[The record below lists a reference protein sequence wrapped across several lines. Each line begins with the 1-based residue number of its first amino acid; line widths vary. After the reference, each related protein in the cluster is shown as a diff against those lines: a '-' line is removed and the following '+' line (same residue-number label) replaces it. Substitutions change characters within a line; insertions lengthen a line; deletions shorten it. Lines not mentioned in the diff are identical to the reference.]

1 MYSCANIGNP
11 SGGPIDKT
19 PPIFM
24 RSNPTPNAVNVK
36 DRKIEIFFDEIVTLK
51 DPSTKIIV
59 SPAQTEMPRMS
70 ALGRKVTVELVDS
83 LLPNTTY
90 TIDFSN
96 SIQDNNEGNAIDNF
110 AFAFS
115 TGSVIDSMRVSG
127 YVLDSR
133 TLEPMQSV
141 VVGLQSNLADSA
153 FHKEK
158 LQRVAL
164 TNDRGQFTIRNVSP
178 GSYHIF
184 ALKDLDRDYK
194 FGNPTED
201 IAFLDSIIV
210 PSIGSREAAD
220 TVYNDLNEI
229 DTIMRATRP
238 AYFPNDILL
247 SMFNEDRKSQYLA
260 NNLRVDSTRISLT
273 FAAASDT
280 LPSLS
285 IVGRNDVPDQW
296 YTLERSQTNDTLT
309 YWIRPPH
316 LVSADTLMVATTYLR
331 TDTASNLSWG
341 TDTLKFT
348 FQRQK
353 AKKKKKNEETDS
365 LEQIRFMELHPL
377 ANDTQ
382 EVYAPLLLQTG
393 TPIERYSREAFHL
406 QRKLQNDTIFYPAEI
421 KSIALRDSTLNRRDL
436 MLKVDWEPGAAYTLA
451 VDSLAMTDIYGLQ
464 TKPLKV
470 DFNVRKMEEYGN
482 IVFNI
487 PAVRDSAI
495 VELLDGT
502 EKIVLRAPVKS
513 HRAELLNLL
522 PGKYYARL
530 FIDRNG
536 NGKYD
541 TGNYDMHLQPEET
554 VYYPGAINLKK
565 NWDVEQTWDIYAT
578 PIDKQKPEAIKK
590 NKPERKK
597 WEKVNTEKTETDED
611 EENGFS
617 DFSNPNDPNLRNSNN
632 FGNYRKY
639 DSKIYFHFFAQKFA
653 HSTKA
658 HYLCTRKSQQRLCPD
673 GGIGRRA
680 GLKHQWSKIHPGS
693 IPGLGTQKRL

>member
-36 DRKIEIFFDEIVTLK
+36 DRKIEIFFDEIVSLK

-178 GSYHIF
+178 GSHHIF

-296 YTLERSQTNDTLT
+296 YTLERSQTNDTLI

-377 ANDTQ
+377 ANGTQ

-406 QRKLQNDTIFYPAEI
+406 QRKLQNDTTFYPAEI
-421 KSIALRDSTLNRRDL
+421 KSIALRDSTLSRRDL

-502 EKIVLRAPVKS
+502 DKVVLHTPVKN
-513 HRAELLNLL
+513 HRAELLNLQ

-578 PIDKQKPEAIKK
+578 PIDKQKSEAIKK

-632 FGNYRKY
+632 FGNYR
-639 DSKIYFHFFAQKFA
+639 
-653 HSTKA
+653 
-658 HYLCTRKSQQRLCPD
+658 R
-673 GGIGRRA
+673 
-680 GLKHQWSKIHPGS
+680 
-693 IPGLGTQKRL
+693 

>member
-1 MYSCANIGNP
+1 MNNSKSLYYIFIIIAAAVMYSCANIGNP

-133 TLEPMQSV
+133 ALEPMQSV

-377 ANDTQ
+377 ANGTQ

-436 MLKVDWEPGAAYTLA
+436 VLKVDWEPGAAYTLT

-487 PAVRDSAI
+487 TAVRDSAI

-502 EKIVLRAPVKS
+502 EKIVLRAPVKN

-617 DFSNPNDPNLRNSNN
+617 DFSNPNDPNQRNSNN
-632 FGNYRKY
+632 FGNYR
-639 DSKIYFHFFAQKFA
+639 
-653 HSTKA
+653 
-658 HYLCTRKSQQRLCPD
+658 R
-673 GGIGRRA
+673 
-680 GLKHQWSKIHPGS
+680 
-693 IPGLGTQKRL
+693 

>member
-1 MYSCANIGNP
+1 MNNSKSLYYIFIIIAAAVMYSCANIGNP

-377 ANDTQ
+377 ANGTQ

-406 QRKLQNDTIFYPAEI
+406 QRKLQNDTTFYPAEI

-565 NWDVEQTWDIYAT
+565 NWDVEQMWDIYAT
-578 PIDKQKPEAIKK
+578 PIDKQKSEAIKK

-597 WEKVNTEKTETDED
+597 WEKVNSEKTETDED
-611 EENGFS
+611 EENGFN
-617 DFSNPNDPNLRNSNN
+617 DFSNPDDPNLRNSNN
-632 FGNYRKY
+632 FGDYR
-639 DSKIYFHFFAQKFA
+639 
-653 HSTKA
+653 
-658 HYLCTRKSQQRLCPD
+658 R
-673 GGIGRRA
+673 
-680 GLKHQWSKIHPGS
+680 
-693 IPGLGTQKRL
+693 

>member
-1 MYSCANIGNP
+1 MNNSKSLYYIFIIIAAAVMYSCANIGNP

-316 LVSADTLMVATTYLR
+316 LVSADTLIVATTYLR

-377 ANDTQ
+377 ANGTQ

-421 KSIALRDSTLNRRDL
+421 KSIALRDSTLSRRDL

-451 VDSLAMTDIYGLQ
+451 VDSLAITDIYGLQ

-502 EKIVLRAPVKS
+502 EKIVLRAPVKN

-554 VYYPGAINLKK
+554 VYYPRAINLKK

-632 FGNYRKY
+632 FGNYRK
-639 DSKIYFHFFAQKFA
+639 
-653 HSTKA
+653 
-658 HYLCTRKSQQRLCPD
+658 
-673 GGIGRRA
+673 
-680 GLKHQWSKIHPGS
+680 
-693 IPGLGTQKRL
+693 

>member
-1 MYSCANIGNP
+1 MNNSKSLYYIFIIIAAAVMYSCANIGNP

-184 ALKDLDRDYK
+184 AIKDLDRDYK

-331 TDTASNLSWG
+331 TDTTSNLSWG

-353 AKKKKKNEETDS
+353 TKKKKKNEETDS

-377 ANDTQ
+377 ANGTQ

-406 QRKLQNDTIFYPAEI
+406 QRKLQNDTTFYPAEI
-421 KSIALRDSTLNRRDL
+421 KSIALRDSTLSRRDL

-597 WEKVNTEKTETDED
+597 WEKVDTEKTETDED

-617 DFSNPNDPNLRNSNN
+617 DFSNPNDHNLRNSNN
-632 FGNYRKY
+632 FGNYR
-639 DSKIYFHFFAQKFA
+639 
-653 HSTKA
+653 
-658 HYLCTRKSQQRLCPD
+658 R
-673 GGIGRRA
+673 
-680 GLKHQWSKIHPGS
+680 
-693 IPGLGTQKRL
+693 

>member
-1 MYSCANIGNP
+1 MNNSKSLYYIFIIIAAAVMYSCANIGNP

-377 ANDTQ
+377 ANGTQ

-406 QRKLQNDTIFYPAEI
+406 QRKLQNDTTFYPAEI
-421 KSIALRDSTLNRRDL
+421 KSIALRDSTLSRRDL
-436 MLKVDWEPGAAYTLA
+436 MLKVDWEPGAAYKLA

-487 PAVRDSAI
+487 PEVRDSAI

-502 EKIVLRAPVKS
+502 DKVVLHTPVKN

-578 PIDKQKPEAIKK
+578 PIDKQKPEAVKK

-597 WEKVNTEKTETDED
+597 WEKVDTEKTETDED

-617 DFSNPNDPNLRNSNN
+617 DSSNPNDPNLRNSNN
-632 FGNYRKY
+632 FGNYR
-639 DSKIYFHFFAQKFA
+639 
-653 HSTKA
+653 
-658 HYLCTRKSQQRLCPD
+658 R
-673 GGIGRRA
+673 
-680 GLKHQWSKIHPGS
+680 
-693 IPGLGTQKRL
+693 

>member
-309 YWIRPPH
+309 YWIRPTH

-377 ANDTQ
+377 ANGTQ

-406 QRKLQNDTIFYPAEI
+406 QRKLQNDTTFYPAEI
-421 KSIALRDSTLNRRDL
+421 KSIALRDSTLSRRDL

-502 EKIVLRAPVKS
+502 DKVVLHTPVKN
-513 HRAELLNLL
+513 HRAELLNLQ

-632 FGNYRKY
+632 FGNYR
-639 DSKIYFHFFAQKFA
+639 
-653 HSTKA
+653 
-658 HYLCTRKSQQRLCPD
+658 R
-673 GGIGRRA
+673 
-680 GLKHQWSKIHPGS
+680 
-693 IPGLGTQKRL
+693 

>member
-1 MYSCANIGNP
+1 MNNSKSLYYIFIIIAAAVMYSCANIGNP

-220 TVYNDLNEI
+220 SVYNDLNEI

-377 ANDTQ
+377 ANGTQ

-406 QRKLQNDTIFYPAEI
+406 QRKLQNDTTFYPAEI
-421 KSIALRDSTLNRRDL
+421 KSIALRDSTLSRRDL

-632 FGNYRKY
+632 FGDYR
-639 DSKIYFHFFAQKFA
+639 
-653 HSTKA
+653 
-658 HYLCTRKSQQRLCPD
+658 R
-673 GGIGRRA
+673 
-680 GLKHQWSKIHPGS
+680 
-693 IPGLGTQKRL
+693 

>member
-1 MYSCANIGNP
+1 MNNSKSLYYIFIIIAAAVMYSCTNIGNP

-377 ANDTQ
+377 ANGTQ

-406 QRKLQNDTIFYPAEI
+406 QRKLQNDTTFYPAEI

-632 FGNYRKY
+632 FGNYSR
-639 DSKIYFHFFAQKFA
+639 
-653 HSTKA
+653 
-658 HYLCTRKSQQRLCPD
+658 
-673 GGIGRRA
+673 
-680 GLKHQWSKIHPGS
+680 
-693 IPGLGTQKRL
+693 

>member
-1 MYSCANIGNP
+1 MNNSKSLYYIFIIIAAAVMYSCANIGNP

-377 ANDTQ
+377 ANGTQ

-406 QRKLQNDTIFYPAEI
+406 QRKLQNDTTFYPAEI

-632 FGNYRKY
+632 FGNYRK
-639 DSKIYFHFFAQKFA
+639 
-653 HSTKA
+653 
-658 HYLCTRKSQQRLCPD
+658 
-673 GGIGRRA
+673 
-680 GLKHQWSKIHPGS
+680 
-693 IPGLGTQKRL
+693 

>member
-127 YVLDSR
+127 YVIDSR

-210 PSIGSREAAD
+210 PSIGTREAAD

-365 LEQIRFMELHPL
+365 LEQIQFMELHPL
-377 ANDTQ
+377 ANGTQ

-436 MLKVDWEPGAAYTLA
+436 VLKVDWEPGAAYTLA

-487 PAVRDSAI
+487 TAVRDSAI

-502 EKIVLRAPVKS
+502 EKIVLRAPVKN

-632 FGNYRKY
+632 FGNYR
-639 DSKIYFHFFAQKFA
+639 
-653 HSTKA
+653 
-658 HYLCTRKSQQRLCPD
+658 R
-673 GGIGRRA
+673 
-680 GLKHQWSKIHPGS
+680 
-693 IPGLGTQKRL
+693 

>member
-1 MYSCANIGNP
+1 MNNSKSLYYIFIIIAAAVMYSCANSGNP

-229 DTIMRATRP
+229 DTITRATRP

-377 ANDTQ
+377 ANGTQ

-406 QRKLQNDTIFYPAEI
+406 QRKLQNDTTFYPAEI
-421 KSIALRDSTLNRRDL
+421 KSIALRDSTLSRRDL

-487 PAVRDSAI
+487 TAVRDSAI

-502 EKIVLRAPVKS
+502 EKIVLRAPVKN

-632 FGNYRKY
+632 FGNYR
-639 DSKIYFHFFAQKFA
+639 
-653 HSTKA
+653 
-658 HYLCTRKSQQRLCPD
+658 R
-673 GGIGRRA
+673 
-680 GLKHQWSKIHPGS
+680 
-693 IPGLGTQKRL
+693 

>member
-1 MYSCANIGNP
+1 MNNSKSLYYIFIIIAAAVMYSCANIGNP

-377 ANDTQ
+377 ANGTQ

-406 QRKLQNDTIFYPAEI
+406 QRKLQNDTTFYPAEI
-421 KSIALRDSTLNRRDL
+421 KSIALRDSTLSRRDL
-436 MLKVDWEPGAAYTLA
+436 MLKVDWEPGAAYKLA

-487 PAVRDSAI
+487 TAVRDSAI

-502 EKIVLRAPVKS
+502 EKIVLRAPVKN

-632 FGNYRKY
+632 FGNYSR
-639 DSKIYFHFFAQKFA
+639 
-653 HSTKA
+653 
-658 HYLCTRKSQQRLCPD
+658 
-673 GGIGRRA
+673 
-680 GLKHQWSKIHPGS
+680 
-693 IPGLGTQKRL
+693 

>member
-1 MYSCANIGNP
+1 MNNSKSLYYIFIIIAAAVMYSCANIGNP

-83 LLPNTTY
+83 LLPNATY

-210 PSIGSREAAD
+210 PSIGTREAAD

-341 TDTLKFT
+341 SDTLKFT

-377 ANDTQ
+377 ANGTQ

-436 MLKVDWEPGAAYTLA
+436 VLKVDWEPGAAYTLA

-487 PAVRDSAI
+487 TAVRDSAI

-502 EKIVLRAPVKS
+502 EKIVLRAPVKN

-632 FGNYRKY
+632 FGNYSR
-639 DSKIYFHFFAQKFA
+639 
-653 HSTKA
+653 
-658 HYLCTRKSQQRLCPD
+658 
-673 GGIGRRA
+673 
-680 GLKHQWSKIHPGS
+680 
-693 IPGLGTQKRL
+693 

>member
-1 MYSCANIGNP
+1 MNNSKSLYYIFIIIAAAVMYSCANIGNP

-331 TDTASNLSWG
+331 TDTTSNLSWG

-377 ANDTQ
+377 ANGTQ

-406 QRKLQNDTIFYPAEI
+406 QRKLQNDTTFYPAEI

-632 FGNYRKY
+632 FGN
-639 DSKIYFHFFAQKFA
+639 
-653 HSTKA
+653 
-658 HYLCTRKSQQRLCPD
+658 
-673 GGIGRRA
+673 
-680 GLKHQWSKIHPGS
+680 
-693 IPGLGTQKRL
+693 

>member
-1 MYSCANIGNP
+1 MNNSKSLYYIFIIIAAAVMYSCANIGNP

-365 LEQIRFMELHPL
+365 LAQIRFMELHPL
-377 ANDTQ
+377 ANGTQ

-632 FGNYRKY
+632 FGNYSR
-639 DSKIYFHFFAQKFA
+639 
-653 HSTKA
+653 
-658 HYLCTRKSQQRLCPD
+658 
-673 GGIGRRA
+673 
-680 GLKHQWSKIHPGS
+680 
-693 IPGLGTQKRL
+693 

>member
-1 MYSCANIGNP
+1 MLFSRLALSLQAETENQMNNSKSLYYIFIIIAAAVMYSCANIGNP

-377 ANDTQ
+377 ANGTQ

-436 MLKVDWEPGAAYTLA
+436 MLKVDWEPGAAYKLA
-451 VDSLAMTDIYGLQ
+451 IDSLAMTDIYGLQ

-502 EKIVLRAPVKS
+502 DKVVLHTPVKS

-597 WEKVNTEKTETDED
+597 WEKVDTEKTETDED

-632 FGNYRKY
+632 FGNYR
-639 DSKIYFHFFAQKFA
+639 
-653 HSTKA
+653 
-658 HYLCTRKSQQRLCPD
+658 R
-673 GGIGRRA
+673 
-680 GLKHQWSKIHPGS
+680 
-693 IPGLGTQKRL
+693 

>member
-377 ANDTQ
+377 ANGTQ

-578 PIDKQKPEAIKK
+578 PIDKQKSEAIKK

-632 FGNYRKY
+632 FGN
-639 DSKIYFHFFAQKFA
+639 
-653 HSTKA
+653 
-658 HYLCTRKSQQRLCPD
+658 
-673 GGIGRRA
+673 
-680 GLKHQWSKIHPGS
+680 
-693 IPGLGTQKRL
+693 

>member
-1 MYSCANIGNP
+1 MLFSRLALSLQAETENQMNNSKSLYYIFIIIAAAVMYSCANIGNP

-127 YVLDSR
+127 YVIDSR

-210 PSIGSREAAD
+210 PSIGTREAAD

-260 NNLRVDSTRISLT
+260 NNMRVDSTRISLT

-280 LPSLS
+280 LPSLN
-285 IVGRNDVPDQW
+285 IVGRNNVPDQW

-377 ANDTQ
+377 ANGTQ

-436 MLKVDWEPGAAYTLA
+436 VLKVDWEPGAAYTLA

-487 PAVRDSAI
+487 TAVRDSAI

-502 EKIVLRAPVKS
+502 EKIVLRAPVKN

-611 EENGFS
+611 EENSFS
-617 DFSNPNDPNLRNSNN
+617 DFSNPNDPNQRNSNN
-632 FGNYRKY
+632 FGNYR
-639 DSKIYFHFFAQKFA
+639 
-653 HSTKA
+653 
-658 HYLCTRKSQQRLCPD
+658 R
-673 GGIGRRA
+673 
-680 GLKHQWSKIHPGS
+680 
-693 IPGLGTQKRL
+693 

>member
-1 MYSCANIGNP
+1 MNNSKSLYYIFIIIAAAVMYSCANIGNP

-331 TDTASNLSWG
+331 TDTTSNLSWG

-377 ANDTQ
+377 ANGTQ

-406 QRKLQNDTIFYPAEI
+406 QRKLQNDTTFYPAEI

-464 TKPLKV
+464 TKPLKI

-502 EKIVLRAPVKS
+502 DKVVLHTQVKK
-513 HRAELLNLL
+513 HRAELLNLQ

-541 TGNYDMHLQPEET
+541 TGNYDLHLQPEET
-554 VYYPGAINLKK
+554 VYFPGAINLKK

-632 FGNYRKY
+632 FDNYR
-639 DSKIYFHFFAQKFA
+639 
-653 HSTKA
+653 
-658 HYLCTRKSQQRLCPD
+658 R
-673 GGIGRRA
+673 
-680 GLKHQWSKIHPGS
+680 
-693 IPGLGTQKRL
+693 

>member
-1 MYSCANIGNP
+1 MNNSKSLYYIFIIIAAAVMYSCANIGNP

-127 YVLDSR
+127 YVIDSR

-210 PSIGSREAAD
+210 PSIGTREAAD

-377 ANDTQ
+377 ANGTQ
-382 EVYAPLLLQTG
+382 EAYAPLLLQTG

-406 QRKLQNDTIFYPAEI
+406 QRKLQNDTTFYPAEI
-421 KSIALRDSTLNRRDL
+421 KSIALRDSTLSRRDL
-436 MLKVDWEPGAAYTLA
+436 MLKVDWEPGAAYKLA

-502 EKIVLRAPVKS
+502 DKVVLHTPVKN
-513 HRAELLNLL
+513 HRAELLNLQ

-632 FGNYRKY
+632 FGNYR
-639 DSKIYFHFFAQKFA
+639 
-653 HSTKA
+653 
-658 HYLCTRKSQQRLCPD
+658 R
-673 GGIGRRA
+673 
-680 GLKHQWSKIHPGS
+680 
-693 IPGLGTQKRL
+693 

>member
-1 MYSCANIGNP
+1 MNNSKSLYYIFIIIAAAVMYSCANIGNP

-133 TLEPMQSV
+133 TLEPIQSV

-210 PSIGSREAAD
+210 PSIGTREAAD

-377 ANDTQ
+377 ANGTQ

-436 MLKVDWEPGAAYTLA
+436 VLKVDWEPGVAYTLA

-487 PAVRDSAI
+487 TAVRDSAI

-502 EKIVLRAPVKS
+502 DKVVLHTPVKN

-597 WEKVNTEKTETDED
+597 WEIVNTEKTETDED

-632 FGNYRKY
+632 FGNYR
-639 DSKIYFHFFAQKFA
+639 
-653 HSTKA
+653 
-658 HYLCTRKSQQRLCPD
+658 R
-673 GGIGRRA
+673 
-680 GLKHQWSKIHPGS
+680 
-693 IPGLGTQKRL
+693 

>member
-1 MYSCANIGNP
+1 MNNSKSLYYIFIIIAAAVMYSCANIGNP

-353 AKKKKKNEETDS
+353 AKKKNKNEETDS

-377 ANDTQ
+377 ANGTQ

-436 MLKVDWEPGAAYTLA
+436 MLKVDWEPGAAYKLA

-578 PIDKQKPEAIKK
+578 PIDKQKSEAIKK

-611 EENGFS
+611 EENGFN
-617 DFSNPNDPNLRNSNN
+617 DFSNPDDPNLRNSNN
-632 FGNYRKY
+632 FGDYR
-639 DSKIYFHFFAQKFA
+639 
-653 HSTKA
+653 
-658 HYLCTRKSQQRLCPD
+658 R
-673 GGIGRRA
+673 
-680 GLKHQWSKIHPGS
+680 
-693 IPGLGTQKRL
+693 

>member
-1 MYSCANIGNP
+1 MNNSKSLYYIFIIIAAAVMYSCANIGNP

-127 YVLDSR
+127 YVIDSR

-377 ANDTQ
+377 ANGTQ

-436 MLKVDWEPGAAYTLA
+436 VLKVDWEPGAAYTLA

-487 PAVRDSAI
+487 TAVRDSAI

-502 EKIVLRAPVKS
+502 EKIVLRAPVKN

-632 FGNYRKY
+632 FGNYRK
-639 DSKIYFHFFAQKFA
+639 
-653 HSTKA
+653 
-658 HYLCTRKSQQRLCPD
+658 
-673 GGIGRRA
+673 
-680 GLKHQWSKIHPGS
+680 
-693 IPGLGTQKRL
+693 

>member
-1 MYSCANIGNP
+1 MNNSKSLYYIFIIIAAAVMYSCANIGNP

-210 PSIGSREAAD
+210 PSIGTREADD

-260 NNLRVDSTRISLT
+260 NDMRVDSTRISLT

-296 YTLERSQTNDTLT
+296 HTLERSQTNDTLT

-377 ANDTQ
+377 ANGTQ

-436 MLKVDWEPGAAYTLA
+436 VLKVDWEPGAAYTLA

-487 PAVRDSAI
+487 TAVRDSAI

-502 EKIVLRAPVKS
+502 EKIVLRAPVKN

-632 FGNYRKY
+632 FGNYSR
-639 DSKIYFHFFAQKFA
+639 
-653 HSTKA
+653 
-658 HYLCTRKSQQRLCPD
+658 
-673 GGIGRRA
+673 
-680 GLKHQWSKIHPGS
+680 
-693 IPGLGTQKRL
+693 

>member
-24 RSNPTPNAVNVK
+24 RSNPTPNAVNVR

-377 ANDTQ
+377 ANGTQ

-406 QRKLQNDTIFYPAEI
+406 QRKLQNDTTFYPAEI

-502 EKIVLRAPVKS
+502 DKVVLHTPVKN
-513 HRAELLNLL
+513 HRAELLNLQ

-632 FGNYRKY
+632 FGNYR
-639 DSKIYFHFFAQKFA
+639 
-653 HSTKA
+653 
-658 HYLCTRKSQQRLCPD
+658 R
-673 GGIGRRA
+673 
-680 GLKHQWSKIHPGS
+680 
-693 IPGLGTQKRL
+693 

>member
-1 MYSCANIGNP
+1 MNNSKSLYYIFIIIAAAVMYSCANIGNP

-127 YVLDSR
+127 YVIDSR

-210 PSIGSREAAD
+210 PSIGTREAAD

-377 ANDTQ
+377 ANGTQ

-406 QRKLQNDTIFYPAEI
+406 QRKLQNDTTFYPAEI
-421 KSIALRDSTLNRRDL
+421 KSIALRDSTLSRRDL

-502 EKIVLRAPVKS
+502 DKVVLHTPVKN

-632 FGNYRKY
+632 FGNYR
-639 DSKIYFHFFAQKFA
+639 
-653 HSTKA
+653 
-658 HYLCTRKSQQRLCPD
+658 R
-673 GGIGRRA
+673 
-680 GLKHQWSKIHPGS
+680 
-693 IPGLGTQKRL
+693 

>member
-1 MYSCANIGNP
+1 MNNSKSLYYIFIIIAAAVMYSCANIGNP

-36 DRKIEIFFDEIVTLK
+36 DRKIEIFFDEIVALK

-377 ANDTQ
+377 ANGTQ

-406 QRKLQNDTIFYPAEI
+406 QRKLQNDTTFYPAEI
-421 KSIALRDSTLNRRDL
+421 KSIALRDSTLSRRDL

-502 EKIVLRAPVKS
+502 DKVVLHTPVKN
-513 HRAELLNLL
+513 HRAELLNLQ

-632 FGNYRKY
+632 FGNYR
-639 DSKIYFHFFAQKFA
+639 
-653 HSTKA
+653 
-658 HYLCTRKSQQRLCPD
+658 R
-673 GGIGRRA
+673 
-680 GLKHQWSKIHPGS
+680 
-693 IPGLGTQKRL
+693 

>member
-210 PSIGSREAAD
+210 PSIGTREAAD

-377 ANDTQ
+377 ANGTQ

-436 MLKVDWEPGAAYTLA
+436 VLKVDWEPGAAYTLA

-487 PAVRDSAI
+487 TAVRDSAI

-502 EKIVLRAPVKS
+502 EKIVLRAPVKN

-632 FGNYRKY
+632 FGNYR
-639 DSKIYFHFFAQKFA
+639 
-653 HSTKA
+653 
-658 HYLCTRKSQQRLCPD
+658 R
-673 GGIGRRA
+673 
-680 GLKHQWSKIHPGS
+680 
-693 IPGLGTQKRL
+693 

>member
-1 MYSCANIGNP
+1 MNNSKSLYYIFIIIAAAVMYSCANIGNP

-377 ANDTQ
+377 ANGTQ

-406 QRKLQNDTIFYPAEI
+406 QRKLQNDTTFYPAEI

-578 PIDKQKPEAIKK
+578 PIDKQKSEAIKK

-611 EENGFS
+611 EENGFN

-632 FGNYRKY
+632 FGDYR
-639 DSKIYFHFFAQKFA
+639 
-653 HSTKA
+653 
-658 HYLCTRKSQQRLCPD
+658 R
-673 GGIGRRA
+673 
-680 GLKHQWSKIHPGS
+680 
-693 IPGLGTQKRL
+693 

>member
-365 LEQIRFMELHPL
+365 LEQIQFMELHPL
-377 ANDTQ
+377 ANGTQ

-406 QRKLQNDTIFYPAEI
+406 QRKLQNDTTFYPAEI
-421 KSIALRDSTLNRRDL
+421 KSIALRDSTLSRRDL

-632 FGNYRKY
+632 FGNYR
-639 DSKIYFHFFAQKFA
+639 
-653 HSTKA
+653 
-658 HYLCTRKSQQRLCPD
+658 R
-673 GGIGRRA
+673 
-680 GLKHQWSKIHPGS
+680 
-693 IPGLGTQKRL
+693 

>member
-1 MYSCANIGNP
+1 MNNSKSLYYIFIIIAAAVMYSCANIGNP

-127 YVLDSR
+127 YVIDSR

-220 TVYNDLNEI
+220 TVYNALNEI

-316 LVSADTLMVATTYLR
+316 LMSADTLMVATTYLR

-377 ANDTQ
+377 ANGTQ

-487 PAVRDSAI
+487 TAVRDSAI

-502 EKIVLRAPVKS
+502 EKIVLRAPVKN

-617 DFSNPNDPNLRNSNN
+617 DFSNPNDPNQRNSNN
-632 FGNYRKY
+632 FGNYR
-639 DSKIYFHFFAQKFA
+639 
-653 HSTKA
+653 
-658 HYLCTRKSQQRLCPD
+658 R
-673 GGIGRRA
+673 
-680 GLKHQWSKIHPGS
+680 
-693 IPGLGTQKRL
+693 

>member
-1 MYSCANIGNP
+1 MNNSKSLYYIFIIIAAAVMYSCANIGNP

-316 LVSADTLMVATTYLR
+316 LVSADTLIVATTYLR

-341 TDTLKFT
+341 SDTLKFT

-377 ANDTQ
+377 ATGTQ

-406 QRKLQNDTIFYPAEI
+406 QRKLQNDTTFYPAEI

-632 FGNYRKY
+632 FGNYSR
-639 DSKIYFHFFAQKFA
+639 
-653 HSTKA
+653 
-658 HYLCTRKSQQRLCPD
+658 
-673 GGIGRRA
+673 
-680 GLKHQWSKIHPGS
+680 
-693 IPGLGTQKRL
+693 

>member
-1 MYSCANIGNP
+1 MNNSKSLYYIFIIIAAAVMYSCANNGNP

-316 LVSADTLMVATTYLR
+316 LVSADTLIVATTYLR

-377 ANDTQ
+377 ANGTQ

-421 KSIALRDSTLNRRDL
+421 KSIALRDSTLSRRDL

-451 VDSLAMTDIYGLQ
+451 VDSLAITDIYGLQ

-611 EENGFS
+611 EEIGFS

-632 FGNYRKY
+632 FGNYR
-639 DSKIYFHFFAQKFA
+639 
-653 HSTKA
+653 
-658 HYLCTRKSQQRLCPD
+658 R
-673 GGIGRRA
+673 
-680 GLKHQWSKIHPGS
+680 
-693 IPGLGTQKRL
+693 

>member
-377 ANDTQ
+377 ANGTQ

-421 KSIALRDSTLNRRDL
+421 KSIALRDSTLSRRDL

-487 PAVRDSAI
+487 PAVRGSAI

-502 EKIVLRAPVKS
+502 EKIVLRAPVKN

-611 EENGFS
+611 EEIGFS

-632 FGNYRKY
+632 FGNYR
-639 DSKIYFHFFAQKFA
+639 
-653 HSTKA
+653 
-658 HYLCTRKSQQRLCPD
+658 R
-673 GGIGRRA
+673 
-680 GLKHQWSKIHPGS
+680 
-693 IPGLGTQKRL
+693 

>member
-1 MYSCANIGNP
+1 MNNSKSLYYIFIIIAAAVMYSCANIGNP

-377 ANDTQ
+377 ANGTQ

-406 QRKLQNDTIFYPAEI
+406 QRKLQNDTTFYPAEI
-421 KSIALRDSTLNRRDL
+421 KSIALRDSTLSRRDL

-502 EKIVLRAPVKS
+502 EKIVLRAPVKN

-611 EENGFS
+611 EENGFN

-632 FGNYRKY
+632 FGNYSR
-639 DSKIYFHFFAQKFA
+639 
-653 HSTKA
+653 
-658 HYLCTRKSQQRLCPD
+658 
-673 GGIGRRA
+673 
-680 GLKHQWSKIHPGS
+680 
-693 IPGLGTQKRL
+693 

>member
-1 MYSCANIGNP
+1 MNNSKSLYYIFIIIAAAVMYSCANIGNP

-36 DRKIEIFFDEIVTLK
+36 DRKIEISFDEIVTLK

-127 YVLDSR
+127 YVIDSR

-210 PSIGSREAAD
+210 PSIGTREAAD

-280 LPSLS
+280 LPSLN

-365 LEQIRFMELHPL
+365 LAQIRFMELHPL
-377 ANDTQ
+377 ANGTQ

-436 MLKVDWEPGAAYTLA
+436 VLKVDWEPGAAYTLA

-487 PAVRDSAI
+487 TAVRDSAI

-502 EKIVLRAPVKS
+502 EKIVLRAPVKN

-617 DFSNPNDPNLRNSNN
+617 DFSNPNDPNQRNSNN
-632 FGNYRKY
+632 FGNYR
-639 DSKIYFHFFAQKFA
+639 
-653 HSTKA
+653 
-658 HYLCTRKSQQRLCPD
+658 R
-673 GGIGRRA
+673 
-680 GLKHQWSKIHPGS
+680 
-693 IPGLGTQKRL
+693 

>member
-1 MYSCANIGNP
+1 MNNSKSLYYIFIIIAAAVMYSCANIGNP

-141 VVGLQSNLADSA
+141 VVGLQSNLADFA

-280 LPSLS
+280 LPSLN

-377 ANDTQ
+377 ANGTQ

-406 QRKLQNDTIFYPAEI
+406 QRKLQSDTTFYPAEI
-421 KSIALRDSTLNRRDL
+421 KSIALRDSTLSRRDL
-436 MLKVDWEPGAAYTLA
+436 MLKVDWEPGAAYKLA

-632 FGNYRKY
+632 FGNYR
-639 DSKIYFHFFAQKFA
+639 
-653 HSTKA
+653 
-658 HYLCTRKSQQRLCPD
+658 R
-673 GGIGRRA
+673 
-680 GLKHQWSKIHPGS
+680 
-693 IPGLGTQKRL
+693 

>member
-1 MYSCANIGNP
+1 MLFSRLALSLQAETENQMNNSKSLYYIFIIIAAAVMYSCANIGNP

-127 YVLDSR
+127 YVIDSR

-210 PSIGSREAAD
+210 PSIGTREAAD

-377 ANDTQ
+377 ANGTQ

-406 QRKLQNDTIFYPAEI
+406 QRKLQNDTTFYPAEI
-421 KSIALRDSTLNRRDL
+421 KSIALRDSTLSRRDL

-502 EKIVLRAPVKS
+502 EKIVLRAPVKN

-632 FGNYRKY
+632 FGNYSR
-639 DSKIYFHFFAQKFA
+639 
-653 HSTKA
+653 
-658 HYLCTRKSQQRLCPD
+658 
-673 GGIGRRA
+673 
-680 GLKHQWSKIHPGS
+680 
-693 IPGLGTQKRL
+693 

>member
-1 MYSCANIGNP
+1 MNNSKSLYYIFIIIAAAVMYSCANIGNP

-220 TVYNDLNEI
+220 TVYNNLNEI

-377 ANDTQ
+377 ANGTQ

-406 QRKLQNDTIFYPAEI
+406 QRKLQNDTTFYPAEI
-421 KSIALRDSTLNRRDL
+421 KSIALRDSTLSRRDL

-617 DFSNPNDPNLRNSNN
+617 DFSNPNDPNQRNSNN
-632 FGNYRKY
+632 FGNYR
-639 DSKIYFHFFAQKFA
+639 
-653 HSTKA
+653 
-658 HYLCTRKSQQRLCPD
+658 R
-673 GGIGRRA
+673 
-680 GLKHQWSKIHPGS
+680 
-693 IPGLGTQKRL
+693 